1 MKQRIKL
8 GVSSCLLGEKVRY
21 DGGHTL
27 DRFLTDT
34 LGQYVDYVPVCPEV
48 ECGFGIPRETLRLV
62 GNPDKP
68 RLVTT
73 RTGKDYTERMAQ
85 WAKQRVAKLE
95 KENLCGFIFKSN
107 SPSSGME
114 RVKVYNEEGMPVKKG
129 IGIFA
134 RLFMEHFPLIPV
146 EDEGRLHDPG
156 LRENFIE
163 RIFTLRLWRENVAK
177 KWSVGN
183 LVNFHTRHKLLIFS
197 HSNNHY
203 RGMGKIVARGK
214 SMPIEE
220 LYKTYEVLL
229 LEALKLKTTPRK
241 NLNVLQHSMGYFK
254 KELSSDEKEELLEV
268 LDQYRDELIPLIVPI
283 TLVNHYVRKYKQ
295 PYLSEQT
302 YLRPHPISLGLRNH
316 V

>member
-1 MKQRIKL
+1 
-8 GVSSCLLGEKVRY
+8 LLGEKVRY
-21 DGGHTL
+21 DGGHKV

-34 LGQYVDYVPVCPEV
+34 LGQYVEYVPVCPEA
-48 ECGFGIPRETLRLV
+48 ECGFGIPRETLRLE
-62 GNPDKP
+62 GDPDTP

-73 RTGKDYTERMAQ
+73 CTKKDYTGPMVRWAQ
-85 WAKQRVAKLE
+85 QRVVELE
-95 KENLCGFIFKSN
+95 KEGLCGFIFKSN

-114 RVKVYNEEGMPVKKG
+114 RVKVYNAKGMPVKKG

-134 RLFMEHFPLIPV
+134 RIFMEHFPLIPV
-146 EDEGRLHDPG
+146 EDDGRLQNPT

-163 RIFTLRLWRENVAK
+163 RIFTMKLWRENVAK

-183 LVNFHTRHKLLIFS
+183 LVNFHTRHKLLILS
-197 HSNNHY
+197 HSNKHY

-220 LYKTYEVLL
+220 LYKTYEALL
-229 LEALKLKTTPRK
+229 LEALELKTTPRK
-241 NLNVLQHSMGYFK
+241 NLHVLQHSMGYFK
-254 KELSSDEKEELLEV
+254 KELSSDEKEKLLEV
-268 LDQYRDELIPLIVPI
+268 FAQYRNERVPLIVPI